1 MYNFTNQVAI
11 VTGGGSGI
19 GRAAALQLAREGAR
33 VVIANRRDATGEE
46 TAAMI
51 GQAGGYACFIQT
63 DVSDEDQVEHLIRE
77 TVDRYGGL
85 DLAFNCA
92 GFDGERQPIQE
103 TTPDAWDRIMDINL
117 KGTYLLVRH
126 EVEQM
131 TRQGGG
137 AIVNMTSVYGLL
149 GRPGRSAYNA
159 SRAGIINFTKTA
171 ALEYIKAGV
180 RINAVAPGATRT
192 ELFDRMTDGADAKQ
206 IAQYERMHPI
216 GRIAEPEEIAEVAL
230 WLLSER
236 ASFVVG
242 QTIVADGGISAGL
255 G

>member
-1 MYNFTNQVAI
+1 MYNFNNKVAI

-19 GRAAALQLAREGAR
+19 GRAAALQLARQGAR
-33 VVIANRRDATGEE
+33 VVVANRRNETGEE
-46 TAAMI
+46 TVSMIEQEDGAA
-51 GQAGGYACFIQT
+51 AFIQT
-63 DVSDEDQVEHLIRE
+63 DVASDEQVARLIRE
-77 TVDRYGGL
+77 TVDRYGRL

-92 GFDGERQPIQE
+92 GFDGERHSIKE
-103 TTPDAWDRIMDINL
+103 TTTEAWDQIMDINL
-117 KGTYLLVRH
+117 KGTYLLIRQ
-126 EVEQM
+126 EAEQM
-131 TRQGGG
+131 AKQGGG
-137 AIVNMTSVYGLL
+137 AIVNMASVYGLI

-159 SRAGIINFTKTA
+159 SRAGIINLTKTA
-171 ALEYIKAGV
+171 ALEYIKDGI

-192 ELFDRMTDGADAKQ
+192 ELFDRMTNGADAER

-216 GRIAEPEEIAEVAL
+216 GRIAEPEEIAEVVL

-236 ASFVVG
+236 ASFIVG

>member
-1 MYNFTNQVAI
+1 MYNFNNKVAI

-19 GRAAALQLAREGAR
+19 GRAAALQLTRAGAR
-33 VVIANRRDATGEE
+33 VVIANRRDETGKE
-46 TAAMI
+46 TVSMI
-51 GQAGGYACFIQT
+51 EQAGGSASFIQT
-63 DVSDEDQVEHLIRE
+63 DVSSEEQVGHLVRE
-77 TVDRYGGL
+77 TVDRYGRL

-92 GFDGERQPIQE
+92 GFDGERQTIKDTTQE
-103 TTPDAWDRIMDINL
+103 AWDRIMDINL

-126 EVEQM
+126 EAEQM
-131 TRQGGG
+131 ARQGGG
-137 AIVNMTSVYGLL
+137 TIVNMTSVYGLL

-159 SRAGIINFTKTA
+159 GRAGIINLTKTA

-192 ELFDRMTDGADAKQ
+192 DLFDRMTNGADAKR
-206 IAQYERMHPI
+206 IAQYEQMHPI
-216 GRIAEPEEIAEVAL
+216 GRIAEPEEIAEVVL
-230 WLLSER
+230 WLLSQR

-255 G
+255 S

>member
-1 MYNFTNQVAI
+1 MYNFNNKVAV

-19 GRAAALQLAREGAR
+19 GRAAALQLARQGAR
-33 VVIANRRDATGEE
+33 VVVANRRNETGEE
-46 TAAMI
+46 TVSMIEQENGAAT
-51 GQAGGYACFIQT
+51 FIQT
-63 DVSDEDQVEHLIRE
+63 DVASEEQVARLIRE
-77 TVDRYGGL
+77 TVDRYGRL

-92 GFDGERQPIQE
+92 GFDGERHSIKE
-103 TTPDAWDRIMDINL
+103 TTAEAWDQIMDINL
-117 KGTYLLVRH
+117 KGTYLLIRQ
-126 EVEQM
+126 EAEQM
-131 TRQGGG
+131 ARQGGG
-137 AIVNMTSVYGLL
+137 AIVNMASVYGLI

-159 SRAGIINFTKTA
+159 SRAGIINLTKTA
-171 ALEYIKAGV
+171 ALEYIKDGI

-192 ELFDRMTDGADAKQ
+192 ELFDRMTNGADVER

-236 ASFVVG
+236 ASFIVG